1 MKNIYEPLRGVASGL
16 EGPMK
21 RLLLRICIILSIL
34 AAQNAFANCENS
46 TLNKSD
52 EIYEGYNC
60 RLKSKTGVKEVR
72 DLCFIRAR
80 TTNDPEEV
88 YKYTQMKTLVIGKTG
103 IRSSFLT
110 FKWHHKK
117 NTSTSKLKETES
129 KIKMKDVTAVD
140 FMASNIY
147 KTAEFDKK
155 TRLLSIDVY
164 KKKALIGLKKYKWYS
179 ADFKCEKID

>member
-1 MKNIYEPLRGVASGL
+1 MKILYEPLPAPANSI
-16 EGPMK
+16 EEPMTK
-21 RLLLRICIILSIL
+21 LLLRMFIILSIL
-34 AAQNAFANCENS
+34 IAQNAFADCSRS

-52 EIYEGYNC
+52 EIYEGFYC
-60 RLKSKTGVKEVR
+60 KLISKVGVKDIK
-72 DLCFIRAR
+72 DLCFIRAN
-80 TTNDPEEV
+80 TTNDPDEV
-88 YKYTQMKTLVIGKTG
+88 YKYTQMKTVVIGESGT
-103 IRSSFLT
+103 RSSFLT

-117 NTSTSKLKETES
+117 NSSTSKMKESDS
-129 KIKMKDVTAVD
+129 KLKMKDVTAVD

-155 TRLLSIDVY
+155 SRLLSIAVY

>member
-1 MKNIYEPLRGVASGL
+1 MKIIYEPLRGAYSGL
-16 EGPMK
+16 EGHMTK
-21 RLLLRICIILSIL
+21 LLLRLCIILSIL
-34 AAQNAFANCENS
+34 VAQNAFANCDNTTLNS
-46 TLNKSD
+46 TD
-52 EIYEGYNC
+52 EVYEGYYC

-72 DLCFIRAR
+72 DLCLIRAK
-80 TTNDPEEV
+80 TTNDPDQV
-88 YKYTQMKTLVIGKTG
+88 YKYTQMKTLVVGDSG
-103 IRSSFLT
+103 IKSSFLT

-117 NTSTSKLKETES
+117 NSSTSKMKESET

-155 TRLLSIDVY
+155 THLLSIEVY